1 VADRLTVDFD
11 AWQDHAAWWDGEAEA
26 ARARMYV
33 DDAEIEAARHAFG
46 RIGTSTVGAAYAEA
60 LQARRECG
68 QRLGDTAA
76 SIAAHIRRD
85 LQTYADQES
94 ENARMLGG

>member
-1 VADRLTVDFD
+1 VGDRLTVDFD

-33 DDAEIEAARHAFG
+33 DDADIEAARHAFG
-46 RIGTSTVGAAYAEA
+46 KIGTSTVGAAYAET
-60 LQARRECG
+60 LQARRDCG

-76 SIAAHIRRD
+76 SIAANIRRD